1 MKKLFVIAFLVLN
14 FITYSHAEVFPDS
27 VLSPEVVNIKLK
39 SFTAEENSAVLD
51 VTLYNPND
59 FKLPVREMYG
69 DIYLNENAI
78 ANIEALGKKSLGA
91 HETQIFTVP
100 VTVNPDELTNA
111 SSNVMMSGLANYRFK
126 GYMMSPVG
134 EIPVEHQGQL
144 TREQMLTFF
153 QAVIAIRQS
162 Y

>member
-14 FITYSHAEVFPDS
+14 FITYSHADVFPDS
-27 VLSPEVVNIKLK
+27 VVSPEVVNIKLK
-39 SFTAEENSAVLD
+39 SFTAEKNRAVLD

-69 DIYLNENAI
+69 NIYLNENAI
-78 ANIEALGKKSLGA
+78 ANIEAIGKKSLGA

-100 VTVNPDELTNA
+100 VTVQPDELNNA
-111 SSNVMMSGLANYRFK
+111 SSNVMMSGVANYHFK
-126 GYMMSPVG
+126 GYVMSPVG

-144 TREQMLTFF
+144 TREQMLAFF